1 MDAAPTSTTRLLKS
15 ATRASVAV
23 STGLVLAKGLAWLTT
38 GSVSIFA
45 SLLDSLM
52 DTLTSLTNMF
62 AVNYSLKPP
71 DEDHRFGHGKAE
83 ALAGMLQA
91 MFIAVSACF
100 LLYHAAVRL
109 LDPQPL
115 TALSQGIWI
124 IVGAIVATA
133 ILVSF
138 QRYVIARTH
147 STAIRADS
155 LHYVT
160 DLATNS
166 ATLIALYA
174 TQLGFDWAD
183 GLFGG
188 AIGLVVLYSA
198 GRIGLT
204 AVRLDE
210 ELPQQERAEIVRIA
224 TAIDGVLRVRR
235 LRSWRSGQRAVMQ
248 LDLVFDSG
256 LSLPQLH
263 DVMAQVSKAI
273 CAIDPE
279 ADVSIQ
285 PVPDTATY
293 NSCA

>member
-1 MDAAPTSTTRLLKS
+1 MDAAPTSSSRLLKS

-83 ALAGMLQA
+83 ALAGLLQA
-91 MFIAVSACF
+91 MFIAASACF

-115 TALSQGIWI
+115 TDLAHGIWI
-124 IVGAIVATA
+124 IVGAIIATA
-133 ILVSF
+133 ALVTF
-138 QRYVIARTH
+138 QRYVIRRTH

-160 DLATNS
+160 DLATNA
-166 ATLIALYA
+166 ATLVALYA

-204 AVRLDE
+204 AVRLLMDE

-224 TAIDGVLRVRR
+224 NAIDGVVRVRR
-235 LRSWRSGQRAVMQ
+235 LRSWRSGQRAVIQ

-256 LSLPQLH
+256 LSLPALH
-263 DVMAQVSKAI
+263 HVMAQVSNEI
-273 CAIDPE
+273 CAIDPD

-293 NSCA
+293 NS

>member
-1 MDAAPTSTTRLLKS
+1 MDAAPTPSSRLLKS
-15 ATRASVAV
+15 AARASVAV
-23 STGLVLAKGLAWLTT
+23 STGLVLAKGVAWAAT

-71 DEDHRFGHGKAE
+71 DEEHRFGHGKAE
-83 ALAGMLQA
+83 ALAGLLQA
-91 MFIAVSACF
+91 MFIAASACF
-100 LLYHAAVRL
+100 LLYHATMRL

-115 TALSQGIWI
+115 TELSQGIWI

-133 ILVSF
+133 ALVMF
-138 QRYVIARTH
+138 QRYVIARTR

-160 DLATNS
+160 DLATNA

-174 TQLGFDWAD
+174 TQQGFAWAD
-183 GLFGG
+183 GLFGA
-188 AIGLVVLYSA
+188 AIGLVVLFSA
-198 GRIGLT
+198 GRIGLV
-204 AVRLDE
+204 AVRLLMDE
-210 ELPQQERAEIVRIA
+210 ELPQSERAEIARAAIA
-224 TAIDGVLRVRR
+224 PDGVTRVRQ
-235 LRSWRSGQRAVMQ
+235 LRSWRSGQRAVIQ
-248 LDLVFDSG
+248 LDLVFDAG

-263 DVMAQVSKAI
+263 DVMGQVRQRI

-285 PVPDTATY
+285 PVPDSATY
-293 NSCA
+293 NS